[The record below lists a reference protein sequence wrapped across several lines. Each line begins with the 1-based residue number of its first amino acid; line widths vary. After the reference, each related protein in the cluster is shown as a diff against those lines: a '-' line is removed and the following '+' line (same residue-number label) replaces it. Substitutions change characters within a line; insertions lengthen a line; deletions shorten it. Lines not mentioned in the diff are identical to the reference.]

1 MHTSVRRKCHWFFDY
16 IYISISEHCILSLVQ
31 SFCSEKSFLERQ
43 TDEDAATGALA
54 TCLRVLKESHKRF
67 FAAADAS
74 NQIMP
79 DIRLLLAEI
88 RSEVL
93 LGCCIL
99 FSRIIPKDVK
109 PDSHPAWVI
118 ACQMGATCVED
129 INDAVTHVIS
139 AGNTSKTE
147 WALKQ
152 GKYVVSIDWLL
163 ESGTCISW
171 K

>member
-1 MHTSVRRKCHWFFDY
+1 M
-16 IYISISEHCILSLVQ
+16 
-31 SFCSEKSFLERQ
+31 FCSEKSFLERH

-67 FAAADAS
+67 FAAVDKS
-74 NQIMP
+74 SRMMIP
-79 DIRLLLAEI
+79 DIRPLLAEI
-88 RSEVL
+88 RSEIL
-93 LGCCIL
+93 MGCCIV

-109 PDSHPAWVI
+109 PDSHPAWAI

-129 INDAVTHVIS
+129 MSDAVTHVIS

-147 WALKQ
+147 WALKH

-163 ESGTCISW
+163 ESGMSHLKMINCAIDEDKIDNHRLFEYRFLLEETA
-171 K
+171 